1 MLKIAVC
8 DDENVICSQVERY
21 LNDSAE
27 KFGIGIETDVFYS
40 GEKFL
45 DSLKSESY
53 DIVFLDLVLK
63 EISGQEVSRIIREEM
78 HNEAIQIIYI
88 AGMTEHAYELFEYDP
103 ILFLKKP
110 LTNMEIE
117 KAFLKIIKKFNL
129 TLDTYTIRMN
139 GISTQ
144 IRIKDIV
151 YLESEKRKVKIVTVN
166 NETFYFY
173 GTIKE
178 SYEFFKKCDF
188 LMIHNSYLINP
199 LHIRQAKYE
208 YVIMAGNV
216 KLSIAQSKRTE
227 IKNAFMKIL

>member
-1 MLKIAVC
+1 MLRIAVC

-88 AGMTEHAYELFEYDP
+88 SGITEHAYELFEYDP

-117 KAFLKIIKKFNL
+117 KSFLKIIKKFNL

>member
-1 MLKIAVC
+1 MLRIAVC

-21 LNDSAE
+21 LKESAE
-27 KFGIGIETDVFYS
+27 KFGIGIETDIFYS
-40 GEKFL
+40 GENFL

-88 AGMTEHAYELFEYDP
+88 SGMTEHAYELFDYDP

-110 LTNMEIE
+110 LTDTEIE

-178 SYEFFKKCDF
+178 SYDFFKKCDF